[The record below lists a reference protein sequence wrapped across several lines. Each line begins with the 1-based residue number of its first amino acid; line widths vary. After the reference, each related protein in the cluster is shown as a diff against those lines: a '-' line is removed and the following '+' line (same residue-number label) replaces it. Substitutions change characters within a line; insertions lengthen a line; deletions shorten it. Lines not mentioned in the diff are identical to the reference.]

1 MSSNDT
7 IGLSKTEHDALSKA
21 IEDRMY
27 NLYSV
32 IERQED
38 ATNTAIWLEEIYCL
52 EKIKNKITVKNN

>member
-38 ATNTAIWLEEIYCL
+38 ATKTAIWLE
-52 EKIKNKITVKNN
+52 

>member
-7 IGLSKTEHDALSKA
+7 IELSKTEHDALSKA

-38 ATNTAIWLEEIYCL
+38 ATKTAIWLEEIYCL
-52 EKIKNKITVKNN
+52 EKIKKSHNS